1 MKLDE
6 LRSHHLE
13 LLKRFIIRFDFD
25 TTAYSFKEVRN
36 YPGKLKVLKV
46 VAKLLPANWVIAEPE
61 VVPKLEVREKGLD
74 WPKTAESMIGL
85 ERMNQLHAAL
95 DTIRLEN
102 IEGDIVETGIWRGGA
117 VIFAASYLNVF
128 AMTSKKVYGCD
139 SFEGLPEPDPK
150 YPVDAGD
157 VHSTI
162 RILAVSLPEVT
173 RNLLKYGIDLSQVE
187 LVKGWF
193 EDTLPTL
200 RAESI
205 SILRLDG
212 DMYSSTIQA
221 LDALYGKVSVGGF
234 VIIDD
239 YCLEGARK
247 AIHDF
252 FAKKTPPTLIDIDGT
267 GAYFRKEE

>member
-1 MKLDE
+1 M
-6 LRSHHLE
+6 
-13 LLKRFIIRFDFD
+13 
-25 TTAYSFKEVRN
+25 
-36 YPGKLKVLKV
+36 
-46 VAKLLPANWVIAEPE
+46 
-61 VVPKLEVREKGLD
+61 PK
-74 WPKTAESMIGL
+74 
-85 ERMNQLHAAL
+85 
-95 DTIRLEN
+95 
-102 IEGDIVETGIWRGGA
+102 
-117 VIFAASYLNVF
+117 
-128 AMTSKKVYGCD
+128 
-139 SFEGLPEPDPK
+139 PDPK

-162 RILAVSLPEVT
+162 RVLAVSLPEVT
-173 RNLLKYGIDLSQVE
+173 KNLLKYGIDISQVE

-200 RAESI
+200 KTESI

-221 LDALYGKVSVGGF
+221 LDALYSKVSVGGF

-252 FAKKTPPTLIDIDGT
+252 FTKKTPPTIIDIDGT
-267 GAYFRKEE
+267 GAYFRKVE